1 MSKINLYGLAT
12 EYGFLPSIAYAINAL
27 DSHHEILR
35 KNPKQRLSKK
45 QRRKIRTTAKSK
57 KEGNNV

>member
-12 EYGFLPSIAYAINAL
+12 EYGFLPSREYAL

>member
-1 MSKINLYGLAT
+1 MKKNIYGIFT
-12 EYGFLPSIAYAINAL
+12 EIKFLPSIAYAIGG
-27 DSHHEILR
+27 HREILR